1 MFYVIIAL
9 TLLLLTSCYINY
21 LFLDSVVDQ
30 EATIDVGHYDS
41 QSYVYEQMK
50 EHDSHFRS
58 DDSEVGLEP
67 VKVAIYDNNAYWIT
81 DDGML
86 TAPVDE
92 NGEVIKSMG
101 RSIDVHSLTT
111 KEVSL
116 LMDILDALKEANDD
130 SGDSG
135 E

>member
-9 TLLLLTSCYINY
+9 SLLLLTSCYVNY
-21 LFLDSVVDQ
+21 LFLDGIVDQ
-30 EATIDVGHYDS
+30 EAPIDVGHYES
-41 QSYVYEQMK
+41 QSYIYEQMK
-50 EHDSHFRS
+50 EYDENFRA
-58 DDSEVGLEP
+58 DNEEETQA
-67 VKVAIYDNNAYWIT
+67 VKVAIYDNNAYWISE
-81 DDGML
+81 DGMR

-92 NGEVIKSMG
+92 NGEVVKSMG

-116 LMDILDALKEANDD
+116 LMNILDALKEANDD